1 MRGDET
7 TGGRGEGDGRNG
19 DGGGGEGESTS
30 RNDDERKEEGDCRR
44 GDTEAMERG
53 WKKQG

>member
-53 WKKQG
+53 WKKKG